1 MLDAVAPGGRER
13 RLVSAILVL
22 ATIVLF
28 FVAVNL
34 AASAIG
40 YFGDVLL
47 AFFLA
52 WLLAFIIS
60 PVVTSIVDLIP
71 RLPRVLANRHPSS
84 SSSRIS
90 SLTFIHRL
98 VSDLAVRLT
107 PALTGGPSNARP
119 VRVQR
124 VVRRHDPSPSQR
136 ARR

>member
-1 MLDAVAPGGRER
+1 MLDAIGPGGRER

-52 WLLAFIIS
+52 
-60 PVVTSIVDLIP
+60 
-71 RLPRVLANRHPSS
+71 
-84 SSSRIS
+84 
-90 SLTFIHRL
+90 
-98 VSDLAVRLT
+98 
-107 PALTGGPSNARP
+107 
-119 VRVQR
+119 
-124 VVRRHDPSPSQR
+124 
-136 ARR
+136 

>member
-52 WLLAFIIS
+52 WLLAGGRRRS
-60 PVVTSIVDLIP
+60 GEKYAGL
-71 RLPRVLANRHPSS
+71 
-84 SSSRIS
+84 RI
-90 SLTFIHRL
+90 LR
-98 VSDLAVRLT
+98 
-107 PALTGGPSNARP
+107 
-119 VRVQR
+119 
-124 VVRRHDPSPSQR
+124 
-136 ARR
+136 